1 MGRARGALHIV
12 VLGIMGRTP
21 LAGVVWQAMHYL
33 EGFRRLGHEV
43 VYVEDTGAW
52 PYDPGQNTLTEDV
65 RYAVQTIEAAM
76 TLLGLPDRWAYRA
89 APPGSRLF
97 GLGEA
102 ELAQVCRDADVL
114 VNVTGAAC
122 LREEYLRVPVRIY
135 LETDPVLSQIQ
146 AAQGRESMVAMLAA
160 HTHHFTFG
168 ENIGTAECALPVDHV
183 KFQHTRQPVVLDWWA
198 TDGEVGPQG
207 RFTTISSWRQTEK
220 DVEWNGVNYRWSK
233 HRQFLEFIDL
243 PRRAPTPVELALACH
258 EPEAVTLLRS
268 HGWRVLDGLA
278 LSRDLHRYR
287 DYIQSAAGEFTVA
300 KEQYVQWR
308 TGWFSDRSACYLAA
322 GRPVI
327 TQDTGFDQ
335 ILPTGL
341 GLFAFTT
348 MDDVLG
354 AMDALARDYPG
365 HARAARTIAG
375 EYFQAERVLD
385 DLLAGA
391 GVV

>member
-1 MGRARGALHIV
+1 MGRARGALRIV

>member
-1 MGRARGALHIV
+1 MGRAGGALRIV

-21 LAGVVWQAMHYL
+21 LAGVGWQAMHYL

-52 PYDPGQNTLTEDV
+52 PYDPEQNTLTEDV
-65 RYAVQTIEAAM
+65 RYAVRTIEAAM

-114 VNVTGAAC
+114 VNVTGAAV
-122 LREEYLRVPVRIY
+122 LREYLRVPVRIY
-135 LETDPVLSQIQ
+135 LETDPVLSQIE

-168 ENIGTAECALPVDHV
+168 ENIGTAECALPVEHV

-198 TDGEVGPQG
+198 TDGEVGPRG

-220 DVEWNGVNYRWSK
+220 DVEWNGVTYRWSK

-258 EPEAVTLLRS
+258 EPEAVALLRS
-268 HGWRVLDGLA
+268 HGWQVLDGLT

-287 DYIQSAAGEFTVA
+287 DYIHAAAGEFTVA

-327 TQDTGFDQ
+327 TQDTGFDR

-354 AMDALARDYPG
+354 AMDALARDYRG
-365 HARAARTIAG
+365 HARAARKIAG

>member
-122 LREEYLRVPVRIY
+122 LRQEYLRVPVRIY
-135 LETDPVLSQIQ
+135 LETDPVLSQIE

-268 HGWRVLDGLA
+268 HGWQVLDGLA

-385 DLLAGA
+385 DLLAAA

>member
-268 HGWRVLDGLA
+268 HGWQVLDGLA

>member
-135 LETDPVLSQIQ
+135 LETDPVLSQIE

-268 HGWRVLDGLA
+268 HGWQVLDGLA

-385 DLLAGA
+385 DLLAAA

>member
-268 HGWRVLDGLA
+268 HGWQVLDGLA

-335 ILPTGL
+335 ILPTRL

>member
-1 MGRARGALHIV
+1 MGRASGALRIV

-52 PYDPGQNTLTEDV
+52 PYDPEQNTLTEDV
-65 RYAVQTIEAAM
+65 RYAVQTIEAVM
-76 TLLGLPDRWAYRA
+76 TSLGLPDRWAYRA
-89 APPGSRLF
+89 APPGNRLF

-102 ELAQVCRDADVL
+102 ELAHVCRDADVL
-114 VNVTGAAC
+114 VNVTGAAI

-135 LETDPVLSQIQ
+135 LETDPVLSQIE

-168 ENIGTAECALPVDHV
+168 ENIGTAECALPVEQFT
-183 KFQHTRQPVVLDWWA
+183 FQPTRQPVVLHWWA
-198 TDGEVGPQG
+198 TDGAVGPQG

-220 DVEWNGVNYRWSK
+220 DIEWNGVSYRWSK

-243 PRRAPTPVELALACH
+243 PRRTPTPVELALACH
-258 EPEAVTLLRS
+258 EPEAVALLRA
-268 HGWRVLDGLA
+268 HGWQVLDGLA
-278 LSRDLHRYR
+278 MSRDLHRYR
-287 DYIQSAAGEFTVA
+287 DYIHAAGGEFTVA

-322 GRPVI
+322 GKPVI
-327 TQDTGFDQ
+327 TQDTGFDR

-354 AMDALARDYPG
+354 AMDALARDYPA
-365 HARAARTIAG
+365 HARAARKMAG

-385 DLLAGA
+385 ELLAGA
-391 GVV
+391 GAA

>member
-1 MGRARGALHIV
+1 MGRAGGALRIV

-52 PYDPGQNTLTEDV
+52 PYDPEQNTLTEDV
-65 RYAVQTIEAAM
+65 RYAVRTIEAAM

-114 VNVTGAAC
+114 VNVTGAAV

-135 LETDPVLSQIQ
+135 LETDPVLSQIE

-168 ENIGTAECALPVDHV
+168 ENVGTAECALPVEHV

-198 TDGEVGPQG
+198 TDGEVGPRG

-220 DVEWNGVNYRWSK
+220 DVEWNGVTYCWSK

-258 EPEAVTLLRS
+258 EPEAVALLRS
-268 HGWRVLDGLA
+268 HGWQVLDGLT

-287 DYIQSAAGEFTVA
+287 DYIQAAAGEFTVA

-308 TGWFSDRSACYLAA
+308 TGWSSDRSACYLAA

-327 TQDTGFDQ
+327 TQDTGFDR

-354 AMDALARDYPG
+354 AMDALARDYRG
-365 HARAARTIAG
+365 HARAARKIAG

>member
-102 ELAQVCRDADVL
+102 ELAQVCRDADLL

-135 LETDPVLSQIQ
+135 LETDPVLSQIE

-268 HGWRVLDGLA
+268 HGWQVLDGLA

-385 DLLAGA
+385 DLLVGA

>member
-1 MGRARGALHIV
+1 
-12 VLGIMGRTP
+12 
-21 LAGVVWQAMHYL
+21 
-33 EGFRRLGHEV
+33 
-43 VYVEDTGAW
+43 
-52 PYDPGQNTLTEDV
+52 
-65 RYAVQTIEAAM
+65 M

-135 LETDPVLSQIQ
+135 LETDPVLSQIE

-268 HGWRVLDGLA
+268 HGWQVLDGLA

-365 HARAARTIAG
+365 HARAARKIAG

-391 GVV
+391 GVA

>member
-135 LETDPVLSQIQ
+135 LETDPVLSQIE

-268 HGWRVLDGLA
+268 HGWQVLDGLA

-385 DLLAGA
+385 DLLVGA

>member
-268 HGWRVLDGLA
+268 HGWQVLDGLA

-365 HARAARTIAG
+365 HARGARTIAG

>member
-135 LETDPVLSQIQ
+135 LETDPVLSQIE

-268 HGWRVLDGLA
+268 HGWQVLDGLA

-300 KEQYVQWR
+300 KEHTCSGGPGGSAIGAPATWQP
-308 TGWFSDRSACYLAA
+308 GDRSS
-322 GRPVI
+322 P
-327 TQDTGFDQ
+327 
-335 ILPTGL
+335 
-341 GLFAFTT
+341 
-348 MDDVLG
+348 
-354 AMDALARDYPG
+354 
-365 HARAARTIAG
+365 RTPASIRSCPPAWG
-375 EYFQAERVLD
+375 
-385 DLLAGA
+385 
-391 GVV
+391 

>member
-1 MGRARGALHIV
+1 
-12 VLGIMGRTP
+12 
-21 LAGVVWQAMHYL
+21 
-33 EGFRRLGHEV
+33 
-43 VYVEDTGAW
+43 
-52 PYDPGQNTLTEDV
+52 V

-114 VNVTGAAC
+114 VNVTGAVV

-135 LETDPVLSQIQ
+135 LETDPVQSQIE

-168 ENIGTAECALPVDHV
+168 ENIGTAECALPVEHV

-198 TDGEVGPQG
+198 TDGEVRG

-220 DVEWNGVNYRWSK
+220 DVEWNGVTYRWSK

-258 EPEAVTLLRS
+258 EPEAVALLRS
-268 HGWRVLDGLA
+268 HGWQVLDGLT

-287 DYIQSAAGEFTVA
+287 DYIQAAAGEFTVA

-322 GRPVI
+322 GKPVI
-327 TQDTGFDQ
+327 TQDTGFDR

-365 HARAARTIAG
+365 HARAARKIAG